1 MPSLL
6 SFLTSFIC
14 QVLSAISRD
23 DAPKKDDKVK
33 PNLVKAK
40 NGLMSRKM
48 KPSWSTAQILIEK
61 GKDIDGVP
69 SAQFGKYMTETAQMT
84 VPARLAT
91 AK

>member
-1 MPSLL
+1 
-6 SFLTSFIC
+6 
-14 QVLSAISRD
+14 
-23 DAPKKDDKVK
+23 
-33 PNLVKAK
+33 
-40 NGLMSRKM
+40 M